1 MAKKDKK
8 NKKANFPMPP
18 FPPMPFPVPV
28 PPMDMSAGDPQ
39 KEVMGKAMELT
50 AGAKAAWGKALEMK
64 KATADSSKDQ
74 FAQFFAYM
82 MEMQDGFAETL
93 PEQLPTLPGMP
104 EVPVSPKALMKAL
117 KEFEEMAND
126 YFIKQIDS
134 CIAFRFEVQEKAM
147 EKIPEAQ
154 EAAEGEE
161 AAADE
166 AAEEATEEN
175 AE

>member
-93 PEQLPTLPGMP
+93 PEQLPTIPGMP
-104 EVPVSPKALMKAL
+104 ELPVSPKGLVKVL
-117 KEFEEMAND
+117 QEYEEMTND
-126 YFIKQIDS
+126 YLVKQVES
-134 CIAFRFEVQEKAM
+134 CIAFYFEVQEKAM
-147 EKIPEAQ
+147 EKIPEAPQ
-154 EAAEGEE
+154 QAEGEAE
-161 AAADE
+161 AADE
-166 AAEEATEEN
+166 AAEATEEA